1 MSSVTR
7 HDLSTHL
14 REPPEAGNTRP
25 AGVGTTL
32 EATRM
37 TDHSTPPSRSAPRV
51 RPGPRRQ
58 PPPVLDTGTQ
68 VAGYEVVRRLG
79 AGGYGTVYLA
89 HGRMSL
95 VALKVLP
102 LESSGGWEE
111 REVDVLRRMKHP
123 GVVRLRGY
131 VDWPEEE
138 PRLRV
143 LIMDY
148 VKGLPLDESVRG
160 SNPSA
165 LEVVELLLPL
175 LEALEAVHASGVLH
189 RDLKAS
195 NILVRASDGKPVL
208 VDFGAGAY
216 TGAPTLTTSVLP
228 PGTPEYRCPEAWD
241 FFRHHMG
248 EPGRR
253 YQPTPA
259 DDLWAVGVQ
268 LYWMLTDR
276 LPFTGGD
283 FLAIGTAVLHERPV
297 PPRELNPWVP
307 EALERVCLRM
317 LEKAPGA
324 RYADA
329 REVRRA
335 LFALRAEADDSWH
348 EPLFEPHGP
357 HNATTGPL
365 GRLAEGQDLQLR
377 LSRLARQPPRRGE
390 EPAEAS
396 TLARTQPD
404 AAGPGAGLGRRLG
417 LLALGGL
424 ALAAALWL
432 VPSWKPGRT
441 SEVTGRTQPFMSPEA
456 FPIQWDAFF
465 PDVVPSLKPP
475 HVVADAAPNGQAVA
489 PPVLNTRHS
498 EKDMSEKK
506 TPQKPTAPAQVR
518 KSRPG
523 LMYCL
528 SLGVA
533 AALAA
538 GCATS
543 PISRAF
549 DEQWVKSGE
558 WPKEE
563 GPEDLLECKPETI
576 KAMKEA
582 GITIGSFNPYAVYGS
597 GFRQRERQVWLSKLG
612 ATMSVPLSGTG
623 VEVRRTW
630 GTLNGHTGVLLGASV
645 IVGDRVYTR
654 LINYSGLRGDDNRQ
668 VPVCMEVWHDGK
680 PGVPH
685 FGLDP
690 EQPGF
695 VKVVPEVHVKAVSK
709 YY

>member
-1 MSSVTR
+1 MA
-7 HDLSTHL
+7 
-14 REPPEAGNTRP
+14 EKP
-25 AGVGTTL
+25 
-32 EATRM
+32 
-37 TDHSTPPSRSAPRV
+37 TPPSRSAHRG

-58 PPPVLDTGTQ
+58 PPPVLDMGTQ

-89 HGRMSL
+89 HGSMSL

-131 VDWPEEE
+131 VDWPEEQ
-138 PRLRV
+138 PRFRV

-165 LEVVELLLPL
+165 LGVVELLLRL

-228 PGTPEYRCPEAWD
+228 PGTPEYRGPEAWD
-241 FFRHHMG
+241 FFRHHTG
-248 EPGRR
+248 EPGMR

-317 LEKAPGA
+317 LEKDPGA

-335 LFALRAEADDSWH
+335 LSALRAEADDSWH
-348 EPLFEPHGP
+348 QPLFEPHGP

-377 LSRLARQPPRRGE
+377 LSRLARQPPRRGG
-390 EPAEAS
+390 EPTQKATPVQEAAPGMEAV
-396 TLARTQPD
+396 LPARAPAPRT
-404 AAGPGAGLGRRLG
+404 GPGLGRSLG

-432 VPSWKPGRT
+432 LPSWKPGAT
-441 SEVTGRTQPFMSPEA
+441 PQVMARTQPFMSPEP

-475 HVVADAAPNGQAVA
+475 HVVADAAPNGKAVA
-489 PPVLNTRHS
+489 APVVNARHS
-498 EKDMSEKK
+498 EKDMSEKN
-506 TPQKPTAPAQVR
+506 TPQKPAPAPQAR
-518 KSRPG
+518 KSRPS

-528 SLGVA
+528 SLSVA

-543 PISRAF
+543 PIKRAFEEQWAKPKAF
-549 DEQWVKSGE
+549 DEFSD
-558 WPKEE
+558 
-563 GPEDLLECKPETI
+563 DLVECEPETL
-576 KAMKEA
+576 KAMKENRIA
-582 GITIGSFNPYAVYGS
+582 IGSFHLDGVFGS
-597 GFRQRERQVWLSKLG
+597 HVEADERMVPLSRLG
-612 ATMSVPLSGTG
+612 DTVSVPLESTT
-623 VEVRRTW
+623 VEVRRRW
-630 GTLNGHTGVLLGASV
+630 GDLLGNGLLIGASV
-645 IVGDRVYTR
+645 VVGDRVYTR
-654 LINYSGLRGDDNRQ
+654 LVNYSGGLPDDNRQ
-668 VPVCMEVWHDGK
+668 VPLCMEVWHEGK
-680 PGVPH
+680 PGVPYLGPDPKKP
-685 FGLDP
+685 GL
-690 EQPGF
+690 
-695 VKVVPEVHVKAVSK
+695 VKVPARVQVKAVSK

>member
-1 MSSVTR
+1 MA
-7 HDLSTHL
+7 
-14 REPPEAGNTRP
+14 ENP
-25 AGVGTTL
+25 
-32 EATRM
+32 
-37 TDHSTPPSRSAPRV
+37 TPPSRPARQGGG
-51 RPGPRRQ
+51 PGPRRQ
-58 PPPVLDTGTQ
+58 PLPVLALGTE

-89 HGRMSL
+89 HGSTTL

-102 LESSGGWEE
+102 LESSRGWEE
-111 REVDVLRRMKHP
+111 REVDVMRRLKHP
-123 GVVRLRGY
+123 GVVRLLGY
-131 VDWPEEE
+131 VDWPEGQ

-143 LIMDY
+143 LIMEY
-148 VKGLPLDESVRG
+148 VKGLPLDESVRR

-165 LEVVELLLPL
+165 LGVVELLLPL
-175 LEALEAVHASGVLH
+175 LEGMGAMHTAGVLH
-189 RDLKAS
+189 RDVKAS
-195 NILVRASDGKPVL
+195 NILVRAEDGKPVL

-216 TGAPTLTTSVLP
+216 TGAPPLTTSVLP
-228 PGTPEYRCPEAWD
+228 PGTPEYRSPEAWD

-248 EPGRR
+248 EEGMR

-268 LYWMLTDR
+268 LYWILTDR
-276 LPFTGGD
+276 LPFTGRD
-283 FLAIGTAVLHERPV
+283 FLAIGSAVLHERPV

-317 LEKAPGA
+317 LEKDPSA

-335 LFALRAEADDSWH
+335 LSALRVEADDSWH

-357 HNATTGPL
+357 HNATTGPQE
-365 GRLAEGQDLQLR
+365 RLAEGQDLQLR

-390 EPAEAS
+390 EPTQEA
-396 TLARTQPD
+396 TPVRQTVPPARAPSPRT
-404 AAGPGAGLGRRLG
+404 GPGLWRSLG

-432 VPSWKPGRT
+432 VPSWKPGVT
-441 SEVTGRTQPFMSPEA
+441 SEATGRTQPFMSPEA

-489 PPVLNTRHS
+489 APVLNTRHS

-506 TPQKPTAPAQVR
+506 MPQKPTAPAQVR

-528 SLGVA
+528 SLSVA

-543 PISRAF
+543 PVTRAF
-549 DEQWVKSGE
+549 EEQWAK
-558 WPKEE
+558 PPAFDMAE
-563 GPEDLLECKPETI
+563 GLVDCEPETI
-576 KAMKEA
+576 KAMKENRIA
-582 GITIGSFNPYAVYGS
+582 IGSFHPDAVYGS
-597 GFRQRERQVWLSKLG
+597 GYDQDEMQVYLSRLG
-612 ATMSVPLSGTG
+612 ATMSVPMRGTG
-623 VEVRRTW
+623 VEVRTRW
-630 GTLNGHTGVLLGASV
+630 GDLMGSGVLRGASV

-654 LINYSGLRGDDNRQ
+654 LVNYSGGLPDDNRQ

-685 FGLDP
+685 FGMDP
-690 EQPGF
+690 EKPGM
-695 VKVVPEVHVKAVSK
+695 VKVVPRVQVKAVSK